1 MLKVPDSHFAAMQ
14 RHAEQAYPHECC
26 GVLIGKLEGGTRVV
40 SDHVPCTNAHQATPQ
55 HRYNIA
61 PKELI
66 AAQKR
71 AREQGLDIVGFY
83 HSHPDHPAR
92 WSTRDLDEAHWF
104 ACSYVITS
112 VEKGKAAKTRSY
124 VLCGNDEETKRFD
137 DEEIE
142 VVRAEKAV

>member
-1 MLKVPDSHFAAMQ
+1 MLKVPDSHYEAIR
-14 RHAEQAYPHECC
+14 RHAEQSYPHECC
-26 GVLIGKLEGGTRVV
+26 GVLIGKLEGGDRVV
-40 SDHVPCTNAHQATPQ
+40 SEHVPCKNAHQATPQ

-61 PKELI
+61 PDELI

-71 AREQGLDIVGFY
+71 AREQRQDIVGFY
-83 HSHPDHPAR
+83 HSHPDNPAK

-104 ACSYVITS
+104 ACSYVITG
-112 VEKGKAAKTRSY
+112 VECGRAAATKSF

-142 VVRAEKAV
+142 VVLAEKA

>member
-1 MLKVPDSHFAAMQ
+1 MLKVLYSHYEAIR
-14 RHAEQAYPHECC
+14 RHAEQAYPLECC
-26 GVLIGKLEGGTRVV
+26 GVLIGKLEDGARVV
-40 SDHVPCTNAHQATPQ
+40 REHVPCKNAHQATPQ

-61 PKELI
+61 PEELV

-71 AREQGLDIVGFY
+71 AGEQELDIVGFY

-92 WSTRDLDEAHWF
+92 WSTRDLEEAHWF
-104 ACSYVITS
+104 ACSYVIIS
-112 VEKGKAAKTRSY
+112 VEKGKAARTRSY

-142 VVRAEKAV
+142 VVLAEKA